1 MTTEISD
8 LSTDR
13 PTLAGLPRRLALGL
27 GLSALAGLVVYL
39 VLRATLPD
47 DVTFSDTTLS
57 TPALPAGLAVFF
69 AGPAIAAALDAHVP
83 WRVVDIVVASVL
95 GVAGGLVF
103 WAWGAVWPPV
113 SDALAFFP
121 PLSA

>member
-8 LSTDR
+8 PSTDR

-27 GLSALAGLVVYL
+27 GFSALAGLVVYL

-47 DVTFSDTTLS
+47 DVTVSDTTLS
-57 TPALPAGLAVFF
+57 TLALPAGLVVFF
-69 AGPAIAAALDAHVP
+69 AGTAITAAIDAHVP

-103 WAWGAVWPPV
+103 WAWGAVWTPV
-113 SDALAFFP
+113 SDALA
-121 PLSA
+121 